1 MHLELI
7 HMVGVRKSEL
17 FSNTPQA
24 SHVTEG
30 MIKSMTLRFSSS

>member
-1 MHLELI
+1 MRLELI

-17 FSNTPQA
+17 FSHISHA

-30 MIKSMTLRFSSS
+30 MIKSMMQLQP